1 MNTNN
6 RLAVAVLSAFVALAT
21 FSSPAAQVGDGPVS
35 ARAEIRIGLPS
46 GVTPRVEVEPEGDR
60 VLLDLP
66 QGAEFPDNFARSSGG
81 MLRDAN
87 VVRDGDRV
95 RLEIDLARGLLE
107 RIVYEPG
114 AVVLSFASRLS
125 ALDSESDPEDQYT
138 IGPSDR
144 LLLTVH
150 NQEKLTT
157 ELTVTGDG
165 VITAP
170 LVGDVRAAGLSPRLL
185 ANRVAEHLGRD
196 FLVDPQVDVDIIE
209 YNSQWV
215 VVSGQ
220 VKKPGR
226 VALEGGTRLKEVLG
240 QAEGFNEFAGQS
252 IVITRTIPGTGET
265 KTLRVDRFDFERGK
279 VNPSLSHED
288 SVEVELA
295 ERCYVQGE
303 VRDAGWTAVQRE
315 TTLLRAI
322 ADANGL
328 TEWAD
333 RKNVIVLNPSGKQ
346 PRKRVFNLNK
356 IENGKIDD
364 PRMVG
369 GEMIIVKRR
378 FL

>member
-1 MNTNN
+1 MNPNY
-6 RLAVAVLSAFVALAT
+6 RPKMAALLAFVALAT
-21 FSSPAAQVGDGPVS
+21 SGSLSAQVGDEPVS

-46 GVTPRVEVEPEGDR
+46 GASPRVEVRPKGDS

-66 QGAEFPDNFARSSGG
+66 HGAEFPENFARSSGG
-81 MLRDAN
+81 MLRDAH
-87 VVRDGDRV
+87 VVRTDDRV

-125 ALDSESDPEDQYT
+125 AVDSDSDPDEQYV
-138 IGPSDR
+138 IGPTDR
-144 LLLTVH
+144 ILLTVH

-157 ELTVTGDG
+157 ELVVTRDG

-170 LVGDVRAAGLSPRLL
+170 LIGDVRAAGFSPRQL
-185 ANRVAEHLGRD
+185 ANRVAERLGRD
-196 FLVDPQVDVDIIE
+196 FLVDPQVDVDVIE
-209 YNSQWV
+209 FNSQWV

-226 VALEGGTRLKEVLG
+226 VALQGGTRLKEVLG
-240 QAEGFNEFAGQS
+240 QAEGFNEFAGQT

-265 KTLRVDRFDFERGK
+265 KTLQVDRFDFERGK
-279 VNPSLSHED
+279 VNPGLSHED

-333 RKNVIVLNPSGKQ
+333 RKSVIVLNPVGKQ

-364 PRMVG
+364 PKMVG